1 VHLEWG
7 KLFGDKLSLP
17 MDVRFS
23 VGSEAY
29 ILYADFN
36 LDEEPLDIIGLL
48 SKTFGCSLPNYKLEI
63 INGGFFTFFSKNG
76 KTLTSCFPN
85 LFPISRETAELAE
98 SDAVCFWLILNV
110 NINLFKNLIEIGGA
124 EKDGRLALLAV
135 FSKAETAK
143 EAFEKATFSACLPAF
158 KFFGIFEFSEI
169 KLHYVMDK
177 PKDES
182 KDESKKFSLCGKITI
197 DIFKTDYKFCGSLT
211 IKEQEL
217 TGYLESIGDFS
228 ISSLFSGNM
237 PGITFSKLK
246 FCVQHKFSGHANAA
260 ATATVFWIEGS
271 VSFCNSTCT
280 GLLYIASGKPVLAR
294 VVIGGEKGVSIV
306 DFFNQVTGLEFPDNL
321 FNLTF
326 KPGSELFYADGNV
339 PVVINGIKYPGGFH
353 LSAKFSL
360 ALWFIELVDLNGDVS
375 IAGGVIT
382 ASVAIHDT
390 IDFYII
396 KITNP
401 TFKLSTAQNDTF
413 IGISG
418 NVSFFEEDCGNVS
431 IAFANAKNS
440 EMLISA
446 AWQTP
451 ASFKA
456 YFGSQ
461 PKVSF
466 LYSKTAG
473 FTVTGL
479 PNFEYFAKKL
489 DFAQKLKEYINKR
502 GGGLCEK
509 IGDFI
514 GGKLIAAKFN
524 IKPNISNKDNEILFG
539 LNAVCIVYF
548 AEESIEITKIPIDNL
563 ISFTINSNLTLQN
576 LWDKI
581 DDIII
586 ESIDS
591 FLDALKNNPK
601 AFGQIIAAIVG
612 AEALPA
618 IISLLCRKMID
629 EAMKGLIEKAAAE
642 AAAAAA
648 AGGGIGAIWGTIQ
661 EIFDSPPTELDSPDG
676 LKVTCKNGKIT
687 LSWNE
692 AAKAESYEAALYD
705 DKDTQL
711 DRVGCIKTT
720 KCDFDSNAQYR
731 GNWYRFKVRAQSHG
745 QSSDASEIRID
756 RLKNPPLLSSLLR
769 DQCIELSWNEIK
781 NAVYYTVYKTY
792 ENKSISANITATT
805 YALTLNDS
813 FFNRSGEFKF
823 TIQAV
828 HEIPEFSSCFS
839 KAEVWSRLNPP
850 EISIVLESGG
860 FVISWQKVQFANAY
874 TVTLCKEGQ
883 QDMHYST
890 GNLDALRIDFPLLY
904 GAGEYHF
911 VATACSNNG
920 KILSSP
926 PGSPVTL
933 IVTLQDIANICRIRD
948 YSGVDCIKILKDI
961 STGITALGAG
971 ELLVKAGYDQNDIA
985 IGIKSAFSG
994 LSYTDLAVILI
1005 NLFGL
1010 QPIFDLDGFAKKEY
1024 SAGNDG
1030 AACGLDL
1037 AKHFPD
1043 ENPKSIGQAMKNA
1056 GYDQGAVAI
1065 GIKSAFPGLSY
1076 TELAVILIDIY
1087 R

>member
-1 VHLEWG
+1 
-7 KLFGDKLSLP
+7 

-36 LDEEPLDIIGLL
+36 LDEKPLDIVGLL

-76 KTLTSCFPN
+76 KTLASCFPN
-85 LFPISRETAELAE
+85 LFPISQETAELAE
-98 SDAVCFWLILNV
+98 SDADRVCFWLILNV

-124 EKDGRLALLAV
+124 EKDSRLALLAAL
-135 FSKAETAK
+135 SKGETAK
-143 EAFEKATFSACLPAF
+143 EAFQKATFSACLPTF
-158 KFFGIFEFSEI
+158 KFFRIFEFSKI
-169 KLHYVMDK
+169 TLHYVMDK
-177 PKDES
+177 S
-182 KDESKKFSLCGKITI
+182 KEFSLRGQITI
-197 DIFKTDYKFCGSLT
+197 SVFKTDYKFYGSLT
-211 IKEQEL
+211 VKEQEL
-217 TGYLESIGDFS
+217 VASLESIDELS
-228 ISSLFSGNM
+228 ISSLFNGNM
-237 PGITFSKLK
+237 PGITFLSLK
-246 FCVQHKFSGHANAA
+246 FRVQHQFSGHTNAI
-260 ATATVFWIEGS
+260 ATTTMFWIEGN
-271 VSFCNSTCT
+271 VSFCNLTCI
-280 GLLYIASGKPVLAR
+280 GQLYIASGKPVLAR

-306 DFFNQVTGLEFPDNL
+306 DLFNQVTGCEFPNNL

-326 KPGSELFYADGNV
+326 KPGSELFYAEGNI
-339 PVVINGIKYPGGFH
+339 PVVINGITYPDGFH

-360 ALWFIELVDLNGDVS
+360 ALWFTELDLNSDVS
-375 IAGGVIT
+375 IVGSVIT
-382 ASVAIHDT
+382 ASVAIPDK
-390 IDFYII
+390 INFYII
-396 KITNP
+396 KITNAA
-401 TFKLSTAQNDTF
+401 FKLSTAQSNTF

-446 AWQTP
+446 TWQTP
-451 ASFKA
+451 TSFKA

-466 LYSKTAG
+466 SYSKTKG

-479 PNFEYFAKKL
+479 PNFDYFAKKL
-489 DFAQKLKEYINKR
+489 DFAKKLKEYINKQ
-502 GGGLCEK
+502 GGGFCED

-514 GGKLIAAKFN
+514 GGKLIATKFN
-524 IKPNISNKDNEILFG
+524 ITPDISNQDKKILFG

-548 AEESIEITKIPIDNL
+548 AEKSIEITKISIKNL
-563 ISFTINSNLTLQN
+563 ISFTIDSNLTLQN

-591 FLDALKNNPK
+591 FLDALKDNPK
-601 AFGQIIAAIVG
+601 AFGQIIAAMVG
-612 AEALPA
+612 EKALST

-629 EAMKGLIEKAAAE
+629 EAMKGLIEKAAEA

-648 AGGGIGAIWGTIQ
+648 AGGGSGAIWEAIRET
-661 EIFDSPPTELDSPDG
+661 FDSPPTELDSPDG
-676 LKVTCKNGKIT
+676 LRVTCKNGKIT
-687 LSWNE
+687 FSWNKV
-692 AAKAESYEAALYD
+692 AKAESYEATLYD

-711 DRVGCIKTT
+711 DRVDCIKTT
-720 KCDFDSNAQYR
+720 ECDFDSNVQYK
-731 GNWYRFKVRAQSHG
+731 GNWYRFEVRSQSHG

-756 RLKNPPLLSSLLR
+756 RLRNPPLLSSLLG
-769 DQCIELSWNEIK
+769 DQCIELSWNKIK
-781 NAVYYTVYKTY
+781 NAIYYTVYTTY

-813 FFNRSGEFKF
+813 FFNCSGEFKF
-823 TIQAV
+823 AVQAV

-860 FVISWQKVQFANAY
+860 FVISWQKVQFASAY
-874 TVTLCKEGQ
+874 TITLCKEGQ
-883 QDMHYST
+883 EDMHYST
-890 GNLDALRIDFPLLY
+890 GDLNTLRIDFPLLY
-904 GAGEYHF
+904 GVGEYTF
-911 VATACSNNG
+911 VAISCSNTG

-926 PGSPVTL
+926 PSRVVTL

-961 STGITALGAG
+961 SASITALGAG
-971 ELLVKAGYDQNDIA
+971 ELLVNAGYDQNDIAMGIKSAFSDLSYTDLAIILINLFGLQPTFDLDGLAKKEYHVGYDGATCALDLVEHFPNENPKSIGQAMKNAGYDQNDIA
-985 IGIKSAFSG
+985 IGIKSAFSD

-1005 NLFGL
+1005 
-1010 QPIFDLDGFAKKEY
+1010 
-1024 SAGNDG
+1024 
-1030 AACGLDL
+1030 
-1037 AKHFPD
+1037 
-1043 ENPKSIGQAMKNA
+1043 
-1056 GYDQGAVAI
+1056 
-1065 GIKSAFPGLSY
+1065 
-1076 TELAVILIDIY
+1076 DIY
-1087 R
+1087 RDN